1 MAWTYSADDLAT
13 GTASGQLN
21 VVRLL
26 IGDTDTLD
34 QQVQDAEV
42 EFALAQSNANV
53 YSAGAWCAK
62 AIASKY
68 ARKVTTQLDGAL
80 SADYSDLQTHYNALA
95 ATLEDQA
102 RLNGARL
109 GVFAGGI
116 NKTTMET
123 GTLPLDLSHHSAV
136 IGLGLTQLM
145 IGPTLITS
153 ECSNAS
159 E

>member
-26 IGDTDTLD
+26 IGDTDTSD

-80 SADYSDLQTHYNALA
+80 SVDYSDLQTHYNALA
-95 ATLEDQA
+95 STLEDQA

-123 GTLPLDLSHHSAV
+123 VRNSTTRPVPSFRRDRFR
-136 IGLGLTQLM
+136 ID
-145 IGPTLITS
+145 PTDDRTDFNY
-153 ECSNAS
+153 E
-159 E
+159 